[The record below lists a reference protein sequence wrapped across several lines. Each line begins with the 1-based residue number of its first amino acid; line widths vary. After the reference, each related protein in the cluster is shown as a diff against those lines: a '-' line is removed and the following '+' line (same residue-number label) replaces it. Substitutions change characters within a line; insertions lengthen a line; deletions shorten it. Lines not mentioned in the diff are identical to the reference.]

1 MLRGFFSVTLGP
13 DTVGDLGTS
22 AYATSIYICR
32 SMKVRHTEAG
42 E

>member
-1 MLRGFFSVTLGP
+1 MLRGLFSVTLGP
-13 DTVGDLGTS
+13 DTWTLGTS